1 MAGGAGSG
9 SAFVEVASVER
20 TVDGVTF
27 HDMTPMPVEKAYHCL
42 ATVDDETL
50 VVTGGQY
57 DIWNETYTDMDKV
70 YFYR

>member
-1 MAGGAGSG
+1 MAVGARSG

-27 HDMTPMPVEKAYHCL
+27 HDMTPMPVEKAHLCL
-42 ATVDDETL
+42 ASVDDESL
-50 VVTGGQY
+50 MVTGGQY

-70 YFYR
+70 YLYR